1 MIEITNSSATAFRDC
16 PRRYLHR
23 YVQLLRPSGR
33 PTSTALYLG
42 TLVHLALEYF
52 WRGTPELAEPALAEI
67 EAQAVARGDL
77 QSIDAAVMAR
87 EMIRGYCLRYRPE
100 IGDVERAFSVPIHL
114 PDSKRAIKGWRQ
126 AGKFDA
132 VSGAADESAGLCLIE
147 HKTAAAV
154 DGGYLEKLWMDAQIV
169 GYCHAAS
176 IVYGAPVRRVMYD
189 VIIKPGFR
197 RGADEPLELWRDR
210 LYVAYSVG
218 RVAGT
223 GIRRRR
229 DEGDDAYLT
238 RIRTDGESRDHYVRE
253 SLLIDDATI
262 GRWLDDTRDTI
273 DGIRRC
279 TRTGRWPRN
288 TARCHDWN
296 RDCDYLPICR
306 AGDIDTCGVP
316 YEVAETMHEELTR

>member
-1 MIEITNSSATAFRDC
+1 VE
-16 PRRYLHR
+16 
-23 YVQLLRPSGR
+23 LLRPAGR
-33 PTSTALYLG
+33 PTSAALYLG

-52 WRGTPELAEPALAEI
+52 WRGTPMAESTWTELES
-67 EAQAVARGDL
+67 QAVARGESPEPIVL
-77 QSIDAAVMAR
+77 AR
-87 EMIRGYCLRYRPE
+87 EMIRGYVLRYPSE
-100 IGDVERAFSVPIHL
+100 LGDVERTFSIPI
-114 PDSKRAIKGWRQ
+114 PGAKRSIPGWRQ
-126 AGKFDA
+126 AGKLDA
-132 VSGAADESAGLCLIE
+132 VRGAEDDGGLELVE
-147 HKTAAAV
+147 HKTALAV
-154 DGGYLEKLWMDAQIV
+154 DGGYLEKLWMDSQIV

-262 GRWLDDTRDTI
+262 GRWLQDTRDTI

-306 AGDIDTCGVP
+306 AGNIDTCGVP
-316 YEVAETMHEELTR
+316 YEVVETMHEELTR

>member
-1 MIEITNSSATAFRDC
+1 MIEITNSSATTLRDC

-23 YVQLLRPSGR
+23 YVELLRPAGR
-33 PTSTALYLG
+33 PTSPAQHLG
-42 TLVHLALEYF
+42 TLVHTGLEWL
-52 WRGTPELAEPALAEI
+52 WRGTPMAESTWAEM
-67 EAQAVARGDL
+67 EAQAVYRGEPPEPIVL
-77 QSIDAAVMAR
+77 AH
-87 EMIRGYCLRYRPE
+87 EMIRGYIRRWPAE

-147 HKTAAAV
+147 HKTALAV
-154 DGGYLEKLWMDAQIV
+154 DGGYLEKLWLDSQIV

-176 IVYGAPVRRVMYD
+176 VVYGAPVRRVMYD

-223 GIRRRR
+223 GIRRRK
-229 DEGDDAYLT
+229 DESDDAYLT
-238 RIRTDGESRDHYVRE
+238 RIRTDGEPRDHYVRE

-306 AGDIDTCGVP
+306 AGDIDTCGTP

>member
-1 MIEITNSSATAFRDC
+1 MIEITNSSATTFRDC

-23 YVQLLRPSGR
+23 YVELLRPAGR
-33 PTSTALYLG
+33 PTSAALYLG

-52 WRGTPELAEPALAEI
+52 WRGTPELAEPAMAEI

-77 QSIDAAVMAR
+77 QSIEAAVMAR

-100 IGDVERAFSVPIHL
+100 IGDVERVFSVPI
-114 PDSKRAIKGWRQ
+114 PGARRAIKGWRQ
-126 AGKFDA
+126 AGKFDV

-147 HKTAAAV
+147 HKTALAV
-154 DGGYLEKLWMDAQIV
+154 DGGYLEKLWMDSQIV

-189 VIIKPGFR
+189 VVIKPGFR
-197 RGADEPLELWRDR
+197 RGEGESLELWRAR
-210 LYVAYSVG
+210 LRLAYSSG

-223 GIRRRR
+223 AIRRRK
-229 DEGDDAYLT
+229 DESDDGYIS
-238 RIRTDGESRDHYVRE
+238 RIRDDGEVRDHYVRE

-262 GRWLDDTRDTI
+262 GRWLQDTRDTI